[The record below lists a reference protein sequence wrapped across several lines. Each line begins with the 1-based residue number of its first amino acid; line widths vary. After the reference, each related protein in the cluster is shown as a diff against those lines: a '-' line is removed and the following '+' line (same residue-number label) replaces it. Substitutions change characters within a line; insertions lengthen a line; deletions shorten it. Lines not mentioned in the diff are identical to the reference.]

1 MTLRARTLYVCYF
14 GLSEPL
20 VQTQVLPYL
29 RELVAGGVRMSL
41 LTFEP
46 DRKKRWTPD
55 AIAEWRRRLKADGI
69 EWHVLQ
75 YHKHPSLLATLYD
88 IVAGTWRAVAIARR
102 EKIDVF
108 HGRSHV
114 GAAIGALAKR
124 LTGGRLIF
132 DVRGFLA
139 EEYVDSGNWRAGG
152 LLFRLTKIAERW
164 LYRAADGFVVITERA
179 KETLF
184 PNGSGGRP
192 VEVIPCCVSE
202 ERFTAALQTGR
213 DTIRAGLGLSG
224 RIVFVYVG
232 ALGGYYLTRET
243 AELFA
248 VARERDARTYALVLT
263 QSSPREMIAELERC
277 GFATGDFRVIHA
289 ATDDVPNYLRAADV
303 ALSLIRPSYARRS
316 MSPTKFAEYLAAG
329 LPVIANAGIGDLD
342 AHIEKSRTG
351 VLLQRMD
358 RAAYDD
364 ALRAAEELRRDPELA
379 ARCRAEVNLHY
390 NLESVGG
397 VRYRRLYASVLD
409 A

>member
-1 MTLRARTLYVCYF
+1 MTGARALYICYF
-14 GLSEPL
+14 GLREPL

-29 RELVAGGVRMSL
+29 REVLKGGVGISL

-46 DRKKRWTPD
+46 QLKKRWTAASID
-55 AIAEWRRRLKADGI
+55 EWRQRLKADGI

-75 YHKHPSLLATLYD
+75 YHKRPSLLATLYD

-102 EKIDVF
+102 EKIGVF

-114 GAAIGALAKR
+114 GAAIGVLAKR

-152 LLFRLTKIAERW
+152 LLFRLTKIAERS

-192 VEVIPCCVSE
+192 VEVIPCSVSE
-202 ERFTAALQTGR
+202 ERFAAAMQTDR
-213 DTIRAGLGLSG
+213 ETIRTELGLSG

-243 AELFA
+243 AELLA

-263 QSSPREMIAELERC
+263 QTSPREMIAELEGL
-277 GFATGDFRVIHA
+277 GFSKNDFRVIHA

-303 ALSLIRPSYARRS
+303 ALSLIRPSDARRS

-342 AHIEKSRTG
+342 AHIETSRTG
-351 VLLQRMD
+351 VLLHRMD

-364 ALRAAEELRRDPELA
+364 ALRAVEELRHDPELA
-379 ARCRAEVNLHY
+379 ARCRSEVNLHY

-397 VRYRRLYASVLD
+397 VRYRRLYASVLG